1 MHTESHLRILL
12 LPIFDL
18 PYVGVTNLLL
28 DWKIDAGDSVS
39 GQERGL
45 GPYKLPPITVPD
57 ILPVS

>member
-1 MHTESHLRILL
+1 MPSESHLPILL

-18 PYVGVTNLLL
+18 PYVGATDLLL

-39 GQERGL
+39 RQERGV
-45 GPYKLPPITVPD
+45 GPYELSPITVPD

>member
-1 MHTESHLRILL
+1 MPSESHLRLLL

-18 PYVGVTNLLL
+18 PYVGATDLSL

-39 GQERGL
+39 GQERGV
-45 GPYKLPPITVPD
+45 GPYELSASTIPD